1 MRVLVVDKPIGPS
14 SHDVVARAR
23 RALGTRRVGHAG
35 TLDPLASGVL
45 VLLAD
50 EATKLAPFLS
60 GAEKRYLAW
69 VAFGVGTP
77 TLDAEGPVERRV
89 DASALGPDEVEA
101 ALQPFLTLREQRPPA
116 YSAVQQQGER
126 AYAAARS
133 GRALDLPPRPARYD
147 ALELL
152 AWRAADAPRAC
163 ALRLGSA
170 GWEPLFEPPSAGA
183 TGVRDLTLPAP
194 LAPAPVA
201 VLRLRVAAGTYV
213 RALARDLGAAL
224 GVPAHLAG
232 LVRTGAGRAE
242 LSQAVAPD
250 AIAEAAPLDPL
261 ALLPYPRVVLDDATA
276 RDVRDGK
283 RPSAAWS
290 GRAVLSDE
298 RGELVAIAEA
308 VDGRAK
314 TLRVWRPDQG

>member
-1 MRVLVVDKPIGPS
+1 MRVVVVDKPIGPS

-23 RALGTRRVGHAG
+23 RVLGTRRVGHAG

-77 TLDAEGPVERRV
+77 TLDAEGPVERQV
-89 DASALGPDEVEA
+89 DAGDLAPEQVEA
-101 ALQPFLTLREQRPPA
+101 ALPPFLALREQRPPA
-116 YSAVQQQGER
+116 YSAVQRQGER

-133 GRALDLPPRPARYD
+133 GRELDLPPRPARYH

-152 AWRAADAPRAC
+152 AWRSAGAPRAC
-163 ALRLGSA
+163 ALRHGPG
-170 GWEPLFEPPSAGA
+170 GWEPLFEPPSPSDAR
-183 TGVRDLTLPAP
+183 VRDLTLPAS

-201 VLRLRVAAGTYV
+201 VLRVAVAAGTYV
-213 RALARDLGAAL
+213 RALARDLGEAL

-242 LSQAVAPD
+242 LSQAAALE
-250 AIAEAAPLDPL
+250 AIADAAPLDPL
-261 ALLPYPRVVLDDATA
+261 ALLPYQRVVLDAGTA

-283 RPSAAWS
+283 RPSAEWT

-298 RGELVAIAEA
+298 RGALVAIAESLG
-308 VDGRAK
+308 GRVK